1 LVPAEERAV
10 QACVVVPTQYGKGVK
25 TEPVKLVS
33 PDDTCYKLT
42 MPTGTEPADV
52 LAALATVL
60 GSEEGGSASLA
71 EVSAATDCIYPSFGA
86 TRFCSRLPRGQ

>member
-10 QACVVVPTQYGKGVK
+10 QACVVVPTQYGKGVN

-33 PDDTCYKLT
+33 PKDTCYKLT
-42 MPTGTEPADV
+42 MPTGAEPADV
-52 LAALATVL
+52 LTALATVL

-71 EVSAATDCIYPSFGA
+71 EVSAATDCIYPNFGA